1 MSTNFL
7 EVDRMGNIILLLNVC
22 FLLLSPLRDVFNFI
36 MFPIVHQ
43 LRVVAAG
50 KLYASL
56 MFPWLLYVFS
66 STCYFHIN

>member
-7 EVDRMGNIILLLNVC
+7 EVDRMGNIILLLNIC
-22 FLLLSPLRDVFNFI
+22 FSPLKDVFNFI
-36 MFPIVHQ
+36 MFHIFHQ

-56 MFPWLLYVFS
+56 MFP
-66 STCYFHIN
+66 